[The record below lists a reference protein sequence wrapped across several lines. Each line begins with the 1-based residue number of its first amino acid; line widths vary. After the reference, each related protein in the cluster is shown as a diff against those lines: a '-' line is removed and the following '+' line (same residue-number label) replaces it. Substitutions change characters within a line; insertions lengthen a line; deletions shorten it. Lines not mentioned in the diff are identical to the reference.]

1 MSDISRL
8 APVVRA
14 LDVSDVATAQKVLTR
29 FHAGKVSEAYI
40 GSLLASASN
49 LLLVAEESRKV
60 LGFLFAHWID
70 RLPVEQCQLFIYEV
84 EVAPEHRRNGVA
96 SALLSAAL
104 EYARE
109 RGARA
114 FVFTNHSNPAAIAL
128 YRKLG
133 GTMKNGD
140 DLLFI
145 FS

>member
-14 LDVSDVATAQKVLTR
+14 LDESDIVTAQKVLTR
-29 FHAGKVSEAYI
+29 FHAGKVSEAYV
-40 GSLLASASN
+40 GSVLASASN
-49 LLLVAEESRKV
+49 LLLVAEESGKV

-70 RLPVEQCQLFIYEV
+70 RLPAEQCQLFIYEV
-84 EVAPEHRRNGVA
+84 EVAQEHRRSGVA

-104 EYARE
+104 GLARG
-109 RGARA
+109 RSARA

-128 YRKLG
+128 YRKVG
-133 GTMKNGD
+133 GTIKNGD
-140 DLLFI
+140 DLLFV